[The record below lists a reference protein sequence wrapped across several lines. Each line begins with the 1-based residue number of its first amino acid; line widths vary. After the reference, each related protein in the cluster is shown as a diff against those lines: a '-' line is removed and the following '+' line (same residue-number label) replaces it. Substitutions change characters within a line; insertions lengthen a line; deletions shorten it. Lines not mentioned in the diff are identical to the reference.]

1 MAIILL
7 HLVEVILKI
16 MVMGVYQIMRV
27 SARHVEEGRNFFE
40 KEYNLTKVYE
50 VLNILTRHELSIF
63 RNYMFARHNFAFRT
77 QTWNNFFREHYRSN
91 YNGTRSNDEVM
102 SIMTEW
108 EKDILNMIIEIENQ
122 RL

>member
-1 MAIILL
+1 
-7 HLVEVILKI
+7 
-16 MVMGVYQIMRV
+16 MRV